1 VNVVIEDKMENKV
14 AETISR
20 NIQSVRKKKR
30 LTLDQLSSLC
40 GVSKAMI
47 SQIETGKAN
56 PTVATLWKISR
67 GLEKDINYFLKG
79 MGEAERT
86 FHVQRSHSLTIL
98 DTEEDGLHI
107 KVLSPFSMVED
118 LEMYLLTFQPGGKL
132 ESSPHFKQTEE
143 FLTVIKGSVRVAAG
157 SNNSELHAG
166 DFIRYHC
173 DIEHAIYN
181 ISNSEAIV
189 HMVVRFHT
197 EG

>member
-1 VNVVIEDKMENKV
+1 MEDAVVK
-14 AETISR
+14 TISR
-20 NIQSVRKKKR
+20 NIQTARKKKH

-56 PTVATLWKISR
+56 PTVATLWKIAR

-79 MGEAERT
+79 IQDAERK
-86 FHVQRSHSLTIL
+86 FHVQRSHSLTTL

-118 LEMYLLTFQPGGKL
+118 LEMYLLTFKPGGKL
-132 ESSPHFKQTEE
+132 ESSPHFRRTEE
-143 FLTVIKGSVRVAAG
+143 FLTVIKGSVKVVAGAR
-157 SNNSELHAG
+157 NSELNEG
-166 DFIRYHC
+166 DFIVYHC

-181 ISNSEAIV
+181 ISDSDAVV
-189 HMVVRFHT
+189 HMVVRFH
-197 EG
+197 EEK